1 MQRQFFALWT
11 VRGVSWSK
19 RELEGSIYG
28 LSNWHFKVA
37 PSCFLCLSLWT
48 FLHVSLSLILG
59 SWFKSDDRKA
69 EPLERLERAKVL
81 FLDRLSYRIN
91 ASSLQKVCILTQ
103 GKKLC
108 FLRFFFWFSF
118 IHMYHRLGKWLEIHK
133 LKFRRN
139 LLCSAIFFVVGISVH
154 ILLDTEEYLV
164 PQYNRSASLLNA
176 MPNCLC
182 EWVYC

>member
-59 SWFKSDDRKA
+59 GWFISGWQESRTSWEVGTCKS
-69 EPLERLERAKVL
+69 LISWQIVL
-81 FLDRLSYRIN
+81 QDKCVFTSKGMHTDPGKEIMLPSVFLLVFLYSYVSQARQVTWN
-91 ASSLQKVCILTQ
+91 
-103 GKKLC
+103 
-108 FLRFFFWFSF
+108 
-118 IHMYHRLGKWLEIHK
+118 
-133 LKFRRN
+133 
-139 LLCSAIFFVVGISVH
+139 
-154 ILLDTEEYLV
+154 
-164 PQYNRSASLLNA
+164 P
-176 MPNCLC
+176 
-182 EWVYC
+182 